1 MDQRDLKTE
10 TDEGNT
16 FRLTEFLVKTEYAP
30 QTLEDLRP
38 CTCQLFKYFMDNKG
52 RNWIKKKKTYY
63 SPLRNRGESRSRSPR
78 QKSLGRQQGWKV
90 ILNWT
95 EPRVVIWTKS
105 WKVYLSHITVGP
117 YVVMW
122 LFDEHLSPPLEHK
135 LLQRVM
141 GSVCCIHY
149 CIPNA

>member
-1 MDQRDLKTE
+1 MHPRLWKTLDLAHASYSSI
-10 TDEGNT
+10 
-16 FRLTEFLVKTEYAP
+16 L
-30 QTLEDLRP
+30 
-38 CTCQLFKYFMDNKG
+38 
-52 RNWIKKKKTYY
+52 WIIKEEIELKKKKTYY